1 MKMENKNYISKMKS
15 IQRNKTEMRDGDKV
29 TSGRRERLL

>member
-15 IQRNKTEMRDGDKV
+15 IQRNKTEMGDGDKV
-29 TSGRRERLL
+29 TNGRRERLL